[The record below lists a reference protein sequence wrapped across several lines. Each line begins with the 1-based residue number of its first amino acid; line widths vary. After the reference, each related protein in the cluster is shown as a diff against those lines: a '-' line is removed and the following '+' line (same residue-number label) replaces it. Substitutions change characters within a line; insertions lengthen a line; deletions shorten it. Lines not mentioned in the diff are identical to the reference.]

1 MFVRINGRN
10 CCGLSLQHLMNNAVF
25 NTFWGYKNMLSMSGD
40 LACMLTY
47 PYEMQHNPSSRTEK
61 DSSKSATLRIAL
73 K

>member
-1 MFVRINGRN
+1 
-10 CCGLSLQHLMNNAVF
+10 MNNSVF
-25 NTFWGYKNMLSMSGD
+25 NTFWGYKNMLSMCGD

-61 DSSKSATLRIAL
+61 DPSKSATLRIAL